1 MQKTGLKNSLQILL
15 ILALVFSGLYFA
27 KPFLVPICFAGL
39 FAMLFLPVTR
49 KLEKSG
55 ASRGIGVTVSVLLF
69 LVLVTLIITI
79 VAWQVSNLTSD
90 LGNIEGKAHTIMQ
103 QLRDF
108 IASTFGIT
116 GEQQKQMLD
125 SQSGNAS
132 SLIAKFGISL
142 MDIVFNFVLVTVYI
156 FLFLFYRRHIKKFI
170 LQVVPKKEDDN
181 AEDAISNIEKVSQ
194 KYLSG
199 LGLMIICLWILY
211 SIGFTIIGLKNAF
224 FFAILCGLFE
234 IVPYV
239 GNLIGNILAVLM
251 ALTQGGGFP
260 MVIGILI
267 TYSLVQSFQTY
278 LLEPLVVG
286 SGVNINPL
294 FTIIGLVLGEL
305 VWGIPGLVLAIPLL
319 AIVKIICDHTPAL
332 KPYGFLIGREKP
344 TDKRLVEKI
353 QGWFKKEKTK

>member
-1 MQKTGLKNSLQILL
+1 MQKTGIKNSLQALL
-15 ILALVFSGLYFA
+15 MLALIFCGLYFA
-27 KPFLVPICFAGL
+27 KPFLVPLTFAGL
-39 FAMLFLPVTR
+39 FAMLFLPITR

-55 ASRGIGVTVSVLLF
+55 VSRGLAVTASVILF
-69 LVLVTLIITI
+69 LLLITVIIMIVT
-79 VAWQVSNLTSD
+79 WQVTNLTSD
-90 LGNIEGKAHTIMQ
+90 LGNLEGKAHTILQ

-108 IASTFGIT
+108 IERTFGIT
-116 GEQQKQMLD
+116 VEQQQEMLD

-132 SLIAKFGISL
+132 GLIAKFGISI
-142 MDIVFNFVLVTVYI
+142 MDVAFNFVLVTVYI
-156 FLFLFYRRHIKKFI
+156 FLFLYYRRHIKKFI
-170 LQVVPKKEDDN
+170 LQVVPKQEDDN
-181 AEDAISNIEKVSQ
+181 AEDAIFNIEKVSQ

-199 LGLMIICLWILY
+199 LGLMIICLWIMY
-211 SIGFTIIGLKNAF
+211 SIGFTIVGLKNAF

-239 GNLIGNILAVLM
+239 GNLTGNILAVLM

-267 TYSLVQSFQTY
+267 TYSLVQSLQTY

-286 SGVNINPL
+286 PGVNINPL

-344 TDKRLVEKI
+344 TDKRLVEKM
-353 QGWFKKEKTK
+353 QGWFKKKKTK